1 MRQLLDVLARNLQR
15 LCEMPDF
22 DAFLSHGT
30 QREQVEA
37 LLAMTRGV
45 CSLEAP
51 GGVCLAF
58 LAKLPPLLPP
68 LLHRLRLDE
77 NLRLVVL
84 HLLDDAATTLGFL
97 SQETNLAFGAAL
109 LACFAEVGRLAPGE
123 GSRLRRQ
130 SDDAVKML
138 SLCFRALLHACESSP
153 CSDCVAWEACVVETL
168 LRGLQTLRESLTF
181 YPLLMKTV
189 FDAALLVCRSCV
201 RGFDCLAPM
210 AAADFFAFMLL
221 ALDRFEW
228 ASEAGVTRSCAVKSM
243 ECLYLLLSHCV
254 EVRDGRIGYAAT
266 SDRGVMALLA
276 NEPGGTVGED
286 SSTGQ
291 IDNLFMG
298 VFAHI
303 FSPKS
308 DVVSKDGMN
317 ISASNVILLIMVLRR
332 DSIAQFL
339 RETYTAALQ
348 QYPSLLDPIL
358 SDVYV
363 QNYEDREVRWRF
375 NEVLYSFYT
384 SVKTMTD
391 QKVL

>member
-1 MRQLLDVLARNLQR
+1 M
-15 LCEMPDF
+15 
-22 DAFLSHGT
+22 
-30 QREQVEA
+30 
-37 LLAMTRGV
+37 
-45 CSLEAP
+45 
-51 GGVCLAF
+51 
-58 LAKLPPLLPP
+58 
-68 LLHRLRLDE
+68 
-77 NLRLVVL
+77 
-84 HLLDDAATTLGFL
+84 
-97 SQETNLAFGAAL
+97 

-308 DVVSKDGMN
+308 DVVSKDGIN

>member
-1 MRQLLDVLARNLQR
+1 M
-15 LCEMPDF
+15 
-22 DAFLSHGT
+22 
-30 QREQVEA
+30 
-37 LLAMTRGV
+37 
-45 CSLEAP
+45 
-51 GGVCLAF
+51 
-58 LAKLPPLLPP
+58 
-68 LLHRLRLDE
+68 
-77 NLRLVVL
+77 
-84 HLLDDAATTLGFL
+84 
-97 SQETNLAFGAAL
+97 
-109 LACFAEVGRLAPGE
+109 
-123 GSRLRRQ
+123 
-130 SDDAVKML
+130 
-138 SLCFRALLHACESSP
+138 
-153 CSDCVAWEACVVETL
+153 
-168 LRGLQTLRESLTF
+168 
-181 YPLLMKTV
+181 
-189 FDAALLVCRSCV
+189 
-201 RGFDCLAPM
+201 
-210 AAADFFAFMLL
+210 
-221 ALDRFEW
+221 
-228 ASEAGVTRSCAVKSM
+228 
-243 ECLYLLLSHCV
+243 
-254 EVRDGRIGYAAT
+254 
-266 SDRGVMALLA
+266 
-276 NEPGGTVGED
+276 GED